1 MQILKQSGQIETE
14 RFEYREIKW
23 ISSRGQQFFFLNIN
37 HLGMSSVTWHAWWW
51 IFSARDFSVVL
62 FTYCLYCTH
71 FYLNHNYFP
80 RCPCT
85 EESLVYTWIFVVVFM
100 LLYQSSVWM
109 PLKKNRK
116 GWPQMD
122 LKQFS
127 FCARTWSQSQSRRA
141 PPWWL
146 FSLIDPAHFEQCR
159 SRAAFRSSVAVC
171 SRRTCSRYTVR
182 CSGWRTSG
190 CVDLTGVRSEA
201 GRPDLSPPRRRSS
214 RLRSSLRLRGFLQRW
229 NRARSAFLAWKGARE
244 T

>member
-109 PLKKNRK
+109 PLKKIEKGDRK
-116 GWPQMD
+116 WIWNNSAFAHE
-122 LKQFS
+122 L
-127 FCARTWSQSQSRRA
+127 
-141 PPWWL
+141 
-146 FSLIDPAHFEQCR
+146 DPNHKVE
-159 SRAAFRSSVAVC
+159 
-171 SRRTCSRYTVR
+171 
-182 CSGWRTSG
+182 
-190 CVDLTGVRSEA
+190 EH
-201 GRPDLSPPRRRSS
+201 RPDDYFHWSTLRILSNAARVQPSGPPLLYVPDVRV
-214 RLRSSLRLRGFLQRW
+214 LDTQYDVVV
-229 NRARSAFLAWKGARE
+229 GARAGVL